1 MIRQGGTKRL
11 GGIELVVCGKV
22 RRVVDGYCMSSEGS
36 ILISFFTLFC
46 MFDHESGIKSC
57 KPLR

>member
-11 GGIELVVCGKV
+11 GGIELVVRGKV
-22 RRVVDGYCMSSEGS
+22 RRVVEGYCMFSEGL
-36 ILISFFTLFC
+36 ILISFFALFC
-46 MFDHESGIKSC
+46 MLDHESGIKSC